1 MRHTLNLCCYEVEE
15 MGDFQRIGVG
25 DRVLIVLKKHSYIV
39 RVDKGKKFH
48 THVGYI
54 NLDDLIDAYYGSSHK
69 TSSGVSFTVL
79 RPSKKDYA
87 LKLPR
92 STQVIYPK
100 DAASILVWANI
111 KPGDRVL
118 EAGTGSGGLTIFLAD
133 AVGREGVVYGFDVR
147 EESLEKTKRNL
158 ESVGLLDRVELRRAN
173 VLDGVEL
180 NGLDAV
186 VLDLPSPWLAVGI
199 LKNSLKGDGYFVSF
213 SPTIDQVEKTVI
225 ALREKGFI
233 MIEAFELIQ
242 RFYDAKPDATRPN
255 SFGVQHTGYI
265 VSARNTLAEGPETPP
280 SDKLS
285 NKESHAPHEF
295 FDSLTDSPATNI

>member
-1 MRHTLNLCCYEVEE
+1 
-15 MGDFQRIGVG
+15 
-25 DRVLIVLKKHSYIV
+25 
-39 RVDKGKKFH
+39 
-48 THVGYI
+48 
-54 NLDDLIDAYYGSSHK
+54 
-69 TSSGVSFTVL
+69 L

-186 VLDLPSPWLAVGI
+186 ILDLPSPWLAVGV

-265 VSARNTLAEGPETPP
+265 VSARNTLAEGVESP

-285 NKESHAPHEF
+285 NEESHAPHEF
-295 FDSLTDSPATNI
+295 FDSLTDRPATNI